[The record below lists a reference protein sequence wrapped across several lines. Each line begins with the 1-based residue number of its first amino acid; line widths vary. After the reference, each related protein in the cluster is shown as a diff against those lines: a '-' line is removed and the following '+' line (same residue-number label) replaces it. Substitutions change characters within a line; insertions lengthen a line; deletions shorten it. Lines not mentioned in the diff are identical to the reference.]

1 MSSLKIRADNVVS
14 RENGSLHIIESM
26 FSAHCDLAAD
36 RLEVLARLHPVK
48 KAAFDLLPPNCLIE
62 VHVNRPGGGIKTID
76 YATIRKLAPTNVIGA
91 VQGIGFDSGAEPLIR
106 QMSDR
111 SFRLVFNAMPPL
123 AHPLGAQFDMDD
135 FGAALIRLLRGEGR
149 LGRSRRVL
157 YRQERRPRRHPRHPR
172 FHPRLPRSRALAA
185 GPLPAKMGGPAT
197 AAPH

>member
-14 RENGSLHIIESM
+14 RENGSLHIVESM

-62 VHVNRPGGGIKTID
+62 VHVNRPGGGIKTIN

-135 FGAALIRLLRGEGR
+135 FGAALIRCCAVKVDWDDRDVFYIDK
-149 LGRSRRVL
+149 S
-157 YRQERRPRRHPRHPR
+157 
-172 FHPRLPRSRALAA
+172 A
-185 GPLPAKMGGPAT
+185 GPGDIRAILGFIRDYRGR
-197 AAPH
+197 